1 MEKAAHQI
9 STQGLRELR
18 PLAAEAKSLIRVA
31 GAAQLF
37 PGDPLMTGM
46 DHYADRTEG
55 GFRSGS
61 PERVRSTSLDGV
73 HLRGCEIRA
82 AGDPRNRLH
91 MTYERSEDYPMLK
104 VTLAALA
111 VALLTPA
118 LAHAATPSAAH
129 IRGAVV
135 AKQTNRHVL
144 VIALRHGTVMSA
156 RVSAR
161 QLHQA
166 RLGSRL
172 ALTGKRLADG
182 SFHVTTLRRIGHT
195 TQTRIHA
202 VVLKAKA
209 NRLLVAGGGSAFS
222 LRLTHRTRVLAGA
235 GTPQAGD
242 EVQVEIELGD
252 DAVGT
257 TVQSTGQA
265 PLIDFSGVVTAI
277 DSTSFTVSDDG
288 ISTVIQLPAS
298 DSLPGVVQVGSEVE
312 VVASISGSTL
322 TLTTIK
328 LDDEGSMDNGG
339 SSVDNQGDVKAE
351 GFVTALGSGSITI
364 QPGDN
369 ASPTTFAI
377 PTGFTLPNGLAV
389 GSVVEAR
396 GDMENS
402 TLTLTRIELKNE
414 NGDQGE
420 LEAEGTVTAFDAGSI
435 TIQTGD
441 AGGSGTP
448 ITLAIP
454 DGFTLPEGLAVGSV
468 VDAKGAM
475 VNAVATLTE
484 IELQNSGD

>member
-1 MEKAAHQI
+1 
-9 STQGLRELR
+9 
-18 PLAAEAKSLIRVA
+18 
-31 GAAQLF
+31 
-37 PGDPLMTGM
+37 M

-61 PERVRSTSLDGV
+61 PERVRSASLDGV
-73 HLRGCEIRA
+73 HLRGREIRA

-91 MTYERSEDYPMLK
+91 MTYERSEDYLMLK

-111 VALLTPA
+111 AALLTPA
-118 LAHAATPSAAH
+118 LAHAATPSAVH

-144 VIALRHGTVMSA
+144 VVALRHGNVMSA

-161 QLHQA
+161 QLHKA

-182 SFHVTTLRRIGHT
+182 SFHVTALRRIGHT
-195 TQTRIHA
+195 AHTRIH
-202 VVLKAKA
+202 VVVVKAKA
-209 NRLLVAGGGSAFS
+209 RRLLVAGGGSAFS
-222 LRLTHRTRVLAGA
+222 IRLTHRTRVLASA
-235 GTPQAGD
+235 STPQAGD
-242 EVQVEIELGD
+242 EVQVEVELGGD

-257 TVQSTGQA
+257 TVQSTGQS
-265 PLIDFSGVVTAI
+265 PLIEFSGVVTAI
-277 DSTSFTVSDDG
+277 DSASFTVSSDG
-288 ISTVIQLPAS
+288 ISTVVLLPAG
-298 DSLPGVVQVGSEVE
+298 DSLPAVVQVGSEVE

-339 SSVDNQGDVKAE
+339 SSVDDQGEVKAE
-351 GFVTALGSGSITI
+351 GFVTALDSGSITI

-396 GDMENS
+396 GDMENG
-402 TLTLTRIELKNE
+402 TLTLTRIELKSE

-420 LEAEGTVTAFDAGSI
+420 LEAEGTVTALDAGSI

-441 AGGSGTP
+441 DGGSGTP
-448 ITLAIP
+448 ITFAIP

-468 VDAKGAM
+468 VDAKGTM
-475 VNAVATLTE
+475 VNDVATLTE
-484 IELQNSGD
+484 IELQDSGD